1 MRATGLGVIFAI
13 LALLGIVGTT
23 YFYMQNRKKTAQVQQ
38 LQEEKIDLE
47 TEVNELNERVQSLSQ
62 ELERKDME
70 LKEKADKVDA
80 LSKEIQQL
88 RARLAKYVEEGK
100 ISQRQFEEMKL
111 KTEQMAYYIQKYQA
125 RIQELEE
132 ENKMLRE
139 KTAQLYQQ
147 VQKKEEEAEQ
157 VKQEKE
163 RLEIKVR
170 AASYLKAAEFRF
182 AFVKDNG
189 KEDWDTEFRARRLER
204 LKICFTVLE
213 NEVAEPGAR
222 TAYIVISDPSGR
234 VITNFAASSGYFT
247 VMDTEQPYS
256 AKVEFSYQRQRQE
269 VCGLFIRDKS
279 VDLEKGTY
287 RVAVFCEGVEIGRGT
302 FQLK

>member
-1 MRATGLGVIFAI
+1 MRTGIILSI
-13 LALLGIVGTT
+13 LALFGIVAAT
-23 YFYMQNRKKTAQVQQ
+23 YFYLESRKKTSQVQK

-47 TEVNELNERVQSLSQ
+47 GEVSQLQERVQSLSK

-70 LKEKADKVDA
+70 LQEKASKVEA

-88 RARLAKYVEEGK
+88 RARIAKYAEEGK

-111 KTEQMAYYIQKYQA
+111 KTEQMAYYVQKYQA

-132 ENKMLRE
+132 ENKMLRD
-139 KTAQLYQQ
+139 KTAQLSQE
-147 VQKKEEEAEQ
+147 VQKKEEEREQ
-157 VKQEKE
+157 IRQEKE
-163 RLEIKVR
+163 RLEVKVR

-182 AFVKDNG
+182 ALIKDNG
-189 KEDWDTEFRARRLER
+189 KEDWDEEFRARRLHR
-204 LKICFTVLE
+204 LKVCFTVLE
-213 NEVAEPGAR
+213 NEVADPGPR
-222 TAYIVISDPSGR
+222 TAYIVISDSSGK
-234 VITNFAASSGYFT
+234 VITNFASSSGYFT

-269 VCGLFIRDKS
+269 VCGVFERDKNTE
-279 VDLEKGTY
+279 LEKGPY

>member
-1 MRATGLGVIFAI
+1 MRAGIVLSV
-13 LALLGIVGTT
+13 LALFGIVAAT
-23 YFYMQNRKKTAQVQQ
+23 YFYLESRKKTSEIQK
-38 LQEEKIDLE
+38 LQEEKVDLE
-47 TEVNELNERVQSLSQ
+47 GVVTQLQERVQSLSK

-70 LKEKADKVDA
+70 LQEKASKVEA

-88 RARLAKYVEEGK
+88 RARIAKYAEEGK

-132 ENKMLRE
+132 ENRMLRD
-139 KTAQLYQQ
+139 KTAQLYQE
-147 VQKKEEEAEQ
+147 VQKKEEEREQ
-157 VKQEKE
+157 IRQEKE
-163 RLEIKVR
+163 RLEVKVR
-170 AASYLKAAEFRF
+170 AASYLKAAEFRY
-182 AFVKDNG
+182 ALLKDNG
-189 KEDWDTEFRARRLER
+189 KEDWDTEFRARRLHR
-204 LKICFTVLE
+204 LKVCFTVLE
-213 NEVAEPGAR
+213 NEVADPGPR
-222 TAYIVISDPSGR
+222 TAYLVISDPSGK
-234 VITNFAASSGYFT
+234 VITNFASSSGYFT

-269 VCGLFIRDKS
+269 VCGVFERDK
-279 VDLEKGTY
+279 DTELEKGTY

>member
-1 MRATGLGVIFAI
+1 VRAGIVLSI
-13 LALLGIVGTT
+13 LALFGIVAAT
-23 YFYMQNRKKTAQVQQ
+23 YFYMESRKKNAEVKQ
-38 LQEEKIDLE
+38 LQEEKVDLE
-47 TEVNELNERVQSLSQ
+47 SEVSELNERVQSLSQ

-70 LKEKADKVDA
+70 LKEKSDKVEA

-88 RARLAKYVEEGK
+88 RARITKYAEEGK

-139 KTAQLYQQ
+139 KTAQLYQE
-147 VQKKEEEAEQ
+147 VQKKEEETEQ

-163 RLEIKVR
+163 RLEVKVR

-182 AFVKDNG
+182 ALVKDNG
-189 KEDWDTEFRARRLER
+189 KKEDWDTEFRARRIER

-213 NEVAEPGAR
+213 NEVAEPGPR
-222 TAYIVISDPSGR
+222 TAYIVISDPSGK
-234 VITNFAASSGYFT
+234 VITNFSASSGYFT
-247 VMDTEQPYS
+247 MMDTEQPYS

-269 VCGLFIRDKS
+269 VCGLFQRDKS
-279 VDLEKGTY
+279 MDLEKGTY
-287 RVAVFCEGVEIGRGT
+287 RAAVFCEGVEIGRST
-302 FQLK
+302 FQVK